1 MSERRIRG
9 ESNFL
14 IQRPA
19 RSYEPSSSRPA
30 RRRNSC
36 NSHRPLEA
44 RSSGSYLA
52 TSVFTHAANP
62 EAQPLRHKY
71 EGVEMSKLGRLTA
84 LIGVLVL
91 ASGAPAF
98 ARGGRAGRVGGRR
111 TRWAFP
117 AVAGGCLEPRAVGAL
132 RVPP

>member
-62 EAQPLRHKY
+62 ESQPLRHKY
-71 EGVEMSKLGRLTA
+71 EVVEMSKLVRLTA

-98 ARGGRAGRVGGRR
+98 ARGGGGGGGDGGGGGGAFGRGGGC
-111 TRWAFP
+111 
-117 AVAGGCLEPRAVGAL
+117 AGGERRPGAAPRS
-132 RVPP
+132 